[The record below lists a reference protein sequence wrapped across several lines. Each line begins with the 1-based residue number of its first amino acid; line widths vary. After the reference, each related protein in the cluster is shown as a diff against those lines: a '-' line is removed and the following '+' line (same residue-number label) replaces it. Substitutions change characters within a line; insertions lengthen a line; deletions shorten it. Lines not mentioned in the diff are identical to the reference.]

1 MLAANR
7 DMMGLF
13 RRKKDDKKKFDYS
26 DGTKEA
32 FAERDAFYSRLRQEM
47 GGSAE
52 NPELQK
58 DHAKGDRVADAD
70 ALLESGFD
78 PYAQGVA
85 KPYQCEGCGTRFQ
98 ERWGRCT
105 KCGGNVSRS
114 EDVAEV
120 TELQQRHDEG
130 DKDAFR
136 QVAPDE
142 HVEQQLVPEMARARE
157 AGAIR
162 TEAPQQGDFVCSAC
176 GKGYREK
183 WSRSPCCGQMM
194 QPRDNPD
201 AAPAPQE
208 TFEPSSG
215 AGIDPLAGLLGDEP
229 NDIAPPVEELEI
241 DGADEE
247 EDVGVRMVGGDDMTD
262 FGARKGSAVGPQ
274 KRIPAKEAQPKKR
287 GVKRVV
293 KRKKKRK

>member
-7 DMMGLF
+7 NIMGLF
-13 RRKKDDKKKFDYS
+13 GRKKDDKKKFDYS
-26 DGTKEA
+26 DETKEV

-58 DHAKGDRVADAD
+58 DHAKDDRVADAD

-78 PYAQGVA
+78 PYAG
-85 KPYQCEGCGTRFQ
+85 
-98 ERWGRCT
+98 
-105 KCGGNVSRS
+105 
-114 EDVAEV
+114 
-120 TELQQRHDEG
+120 EG

-142 HVEQQLVPEMARARE
+142 HVEQQLVPEMARDRE

-162 TEAPQQGDFVCSAC
+162 TEATQQGDFVCSAC

-229 NDIAPPVEELEI
+229 NDIAPPVEESDV
-241 DGADEE
+241 DGVDEE
-247 EDVGVRMVGGDDMTD
+247 EYGGVRMVGGDDMTD

>member
-13 RRKKDDKKKFDYS
+13 GRKKDDKKKFDYS
-26 DGTKEA
+26 DETKEA

-70 ALLESGFD
+70 ALLD
-78 PYAQGVA
+78 
-85 KPYQCEGCGTRFQ
+85 
-98 ERWGRCT
+98 
-105 KCGGNVSRS
+105 
-114 EDVAEV
+114 
-120 TELQQRHDEG
+120 ELQQRHNEG
-130 DKDAFR
+130 GKDAFR

-162 TEAPQQGDFVCSAC
+162 TESPLQGDFVCSAC

-274 KRIPAKEAQPKKR
+274 KHIPAKEAQPKKR